1 MNINLKQIAT
11 IRTPF
16 CELENMP
23 VQPNGAKDVYAK
35 IYFKEEYQ
43 EGLKDLDGFS
53 HVYLI
58 YYFHKIKNH
67 KLTVVPF
74 NDHTNTPRGVFATRT
89 PMHPNSIGLSKVSL
103 IDVKDN
109 IVTIK
114 GIDVLD
120 KTPLLDIKP
129 YIENF
134 DMPYGDIKSGWMNST
149 AKDVSEKRS
158 DDRFVNV

>member
-11 IRTPF
+11 IKTPF

-23 VQPNGAKDVYAK
+23 VQPSGAKDVYAK
-35 IYFKEEYQ
+35 IHFKKEYQ

-58 YYFHKIKNH
+58 YYFHKIKDH
-67 KLTVVPF
+67 KLTVIPF
-74 NDHTNTPRGVFATRT
+74 NDQTNTPRGVFSTRT

-103 IDVKDN
+103 VSVEDN

-120 KTPLLDIKP
+120 GTPLLDIKP

-134 DMPYGDIKSGWMNST
+134 DVAHGDVKSGWMKST
-149 AKDVSEKRS
+149 AGDVSEKRS
-158 DDRFVNV
+158 DNRFVNI